1 MQYLSHMCVC
11 IDTCICFPL
20 TLRFLKS
27 IVEHTTKE
35 SRQSTRKPCYIE
47 MEDAGNLVVQ
57 T

>member
-11 IDTCICFPL
+11 IQTCICFPL
-20 TLRFLKS
+20 TLGFLNS

-35 SRQSTRKPCYIE
+35 SRQSTRKPYYIE